1 MSCLRAVILQSPEYL
16 GTAMVEAPGDLM
28 KKTRQHS
35 WVLSYKYQVSLR
47 SDSIRA
53 VNTDDFPY
61 YLPRLDPGPSTAV
74 VGDTGRQSSRQTS
87 SWHRHEPGKTEP
99 CCLHAAKVSLPE
111 TGEGLQ
117 SFHAHG
123 LCSSCLCLSWFRL
136 KHSPYL
142 LKF

>member
-1 MSCLRAVILQSPEYL
+1 
-16 GTAMVEAPGDLM
+16 MVEAPGDLM
-28 KKTRQHS
+28 KKTRQHN

-87 SWHRHEPGKTEP
+87 S
-99 CCLHAAKVSLPE
+99 
-111 TGEGLQ
+111 
-117 SFHAHG
+117 
-123 LCSSCLCLSWFRL
+123 
-136 KHSPYL
+136 
-142 LKF
+142 